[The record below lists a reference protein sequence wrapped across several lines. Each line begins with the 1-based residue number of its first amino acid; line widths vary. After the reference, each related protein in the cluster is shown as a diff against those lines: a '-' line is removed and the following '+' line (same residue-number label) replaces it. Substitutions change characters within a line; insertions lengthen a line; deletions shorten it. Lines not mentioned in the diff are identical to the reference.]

1 MSQNI
6 VEYLREES
14 INNLFATKGFSNC
27 WNIWHKKIQSLSPA
41 NTPNQIFNLGD
52 SLKEIFNTTNTSSAR
67 SQSDVSGGGANWE
80 ALVCWY
86 LNLCLIGRRT
96 VVIKHSVKLL
106 PVPISNAITV
116 NYKNFISNTES
127 DLIAI
132 TFPNLPEYTID
143 KEKISV
149 FDTDGLTVA
158 VRSER
163 GKKSYRLLNVL
174 NALTARD
181 LSKIETHIIQ
191 CKTNWNDNAQIPM
204 LWDMLY
210 SANGFKSDIQI
221 GREGVSIEDM
231 LHFTYSFVTVPTVK
245 LDKLMAYS
253 VAVKRVANLSGG
265 NYWGLPTKSNI
276 AKSVKEMLNNNLKTG
291 HSKNH
296 LTTLASELTN
306 LKTDYAYFKL

>member
-1 MSQNI
+1 MPQNI
-6 VEYLREES
+6 VEFLREKS
-14 INNLFATKGFSNC
+14 INHLFATKGFSKC
-27 WNIWHKKIQSLSPA
+27 WSTWHKKIQSLAPA

-52 SLKEIFNTTNTSSAR
+52 SLKEIFNTTNISSAR

-106 PVPISNAITV
+106 PVPIRNAITV
-116 NYKNFISNTES
+116 NYKNFVSNTEA

-149 FDTDGLTVA
+149 LDANGLPVA
-158 VRSER
+158 MKSKR
-163 GKKSYRLLNVL
+163 GKKSYNLLNVL

-181 LSKIETHIIQ
+181 LSEIETHIIQ

-231 LHFTYSFVTVPTVK
+231 HHFTYSFVTVPTVK
-245 LDKLMAYS
+245 LDKITAHS
-253 VAVKRVANLSGG
+253 VAVKRVTNLSGG
-265 NYWGLPTKSNI
+265 NYWGLPSKSNI
-276 AKSVKEMLNNNLKTG
+276 AKSIKEMLYNNLKTG
-291 HSKNH
+291 HSKSH
-296 LTTLASELTN
+296 LTTLSLELKKLNTN
-306 LKTDYAYFKL
+306 YAYFNL